1 MEAQLGVGR
10 KTVSPLLGEDCAT
23 DAWVQR
29 SRVLLCV
36 CVLNQDFGGIWPE
49 SGQVGGGGCEEGS
62 CGQ

>member
-1 MEAQLGVGR
+1 MTRVEEEVEAQLGVGR

-36 CVLNQDFGGIWPE
+36 CVCVCFKSRLWRNMA
-49 SGQVGGGGCEEGS
+49 
-62 CGQ
+62 